1 MKNSDDST
9 SFHFIRP
16 LPLPPIIYATI
27 DLCFDSYLPIDAL
40 NEIIGLQATEAAPRS
55 AMRINPLTGKQ
66 NPGYWIYKLP
76 PMRDF
81 DSMDLT
87 EQLNMVLTE
96 HETGFRKAMQKYEP
110 AELILRFYRESSVI
124 NGNGYYISNH
134 YSWTGYLT
142 TASEMLV
149 YVKDGHETVIYENY
163 VNLWISILCILF
175 IAAGIIVGIYFLRR
189 GVRRK
194 KRSTGRNQS

>member
-27 DLCFDSYLPIDAL
+27 DLCFASYLPIDAL

-110 AELILRFYRESSVI
+110 AELILRFYTEAQEARQFPSVSLSSDRIRTAASLGARVEVI
-124 NGNGYYISNH
+124 TECYCC
-134 YSWTGYLT
+134 
-142 TASEMLV
+142 E
-149 YVKDGHETVIYENY
+149 EPE
-163 VNLWISILCILF
+163 
-175 IAAGIIVGIYFLRR
+175 
-189 GVRRK
+189 
-194 KRSTGRNQS
+194 

>member
-1 MKNSDDST
+1 MDARIWTFGADERRCAIQISDKLYTFEDGKVRGCYSFSTNPYQLWFEGDYLVIHEIRGDFFLFWNWNTGEISLYKADCDSLDIEQQQKLST
-9 SFHFIRP
+9 
-16 LPLPPIIYATI
+16 IYYTM
-27 DLCFDSYLPIDAL
+27 
-40 NEIIGLQATEAAPRS
+40 N
-55 AMRINPLTGKQ
+55 
-66 NPGYWIYKLP
+66 
-76 PMRDF
+76 
-81 DSMDLT
+81 
-87 EQLNMVLTE
+87 
-96 HETGFRKAMQKYEP
+96 
-110 AELILRFYRESSVI
+110 RESSVI

-175 IAAGIIVGIYFLRR
+175 IVAGIIVGIYFLRR

-194 KRSTGRNQS
+194 KRSTGRSQS

>member
-27 DLCFDSYLPIDAL
+27 DLCFASYLPIDAL

-110 AELILRFYRESSVI
+110 AELILRFY
-124 NGNGYYISNH
+124 
-134 YSWTGYLT
+134 
-142 TASEMLV
+142 
-149 YVKDGHETVIYENY
+149 VKDGHETVIYENY

-175 IAAGIIVGIYFLRR
+175 IVVGIIVGIYFLRR

>member
-27 DLCFDSYLPIDAL
+27 DLCFASYLPIDAL

-76 PMRDF
+76 PMWDF

-110 AELILRFYRESSVI
+110 AELILRFYTEAQEARQFPSVSLSSDMIRTAASLGARVEVI
-124 NGNGYYISNH
+124 TECYCC
-134 YSWTGYLT
+134 
-142 TASEMLV
+142 E
-149 YVKDGHETVIYENY
+149 EPE
-163 VNLWISILCILF
+163 
-175 IAAGIIVGIYFLRR
+175 
-189 GVRRK
+189 
-194 KRSTGRNQS
+194 

>member
-110 AELILRFYRESSVI
+110 AELILRFYSLMRMFMLQRDRDSLEPTCLHIVI
-124 NGNGYYISNH
+124 ISLL
-134 YSWTGYLT
+134 SI
-142 TASEMLV
+142 
-149 YVKDGHETVIYENY
+149 VI
-163 VNLWISILCILF
+163 L
-175 IAAGIIVGIYFLRR
+175 AAMPCVLI
-189 GVRRK
+189 
-194 KRSTGRNQS
+194 

>member
-27 DLCFDSYLPIDAL
+27 DLCFASYLPIDAL

-110 AELILRFYRESSVI
+110 AELTILY
-124 NGNGYYISNH
+124 
-134 YSWTGYLT
+134 
-142 TASEMLV
+142 
-149 YVKDGHETVIYENY
+149 
-163 VNLWISILCILF
+163 
-175 IAAGIIVGIYFLRR
+175 
-189 GVRRK
+189 
-194 KRSTGRNQS
+194 RSTRSASIPLGFSFVRYDSNCRFSGRQS

>member
-27 DLCFDSYLPIDAL
+27 DLCFASYLPIDAL

-76 PMRDF
+76 PLRDF

-110 AELILRFYRESSVI
+110 AELILRFYTEAQEARQFPSVSLSSDMIRTAASLGARVEVI
-124 NGNGYYISNH
+124 TECYCC
-134 YSWTGYLT
+134 
-142 TASEMLV
+142 E
-149 YVKDGHETVIYENY
+149 EPE
-163 VNLWISILCILF
+163 
-175 IAAGIIVGIYFLRR
+175 
-189 GVRRK
+189 
-194 KRSTGRNQS
+194 